1 MLKCLPLSLSDI
13 DQHKYNMSASSLRSL
28 ETKTAPRKIWV
39 NGDILLLFF
48 FLGFLC
54 GGDNPGPYTHEANA
68 TPQRY
73 TLAREF
79 ENSVGK
85 ENSSSP

>member
-39 NGDILLLFF
+39 NGDILFF
-48 FLGFLC
+48 FFSRFSVR
-54 GGDNPGPYTHEANA
+54 GDNPGPYTHEANA
-68 TPQRY
+68 TPLRY

>member
-39 NGDILLLFF
+39 NRFSVR
-48 FLGFLC
+48 
-54 GGDNPGPYTHEANA
+54 GDNPEPYTHEANA
-68 TPQRY
+68 TPLRY